1 MSQLV
6 DAGSRPAQRTPG
18 HAVTRPPAQEL
29 DSLGLSSFRGFA
41 KYALELVVIW
51 ATYFILAKIG
61 SLLASIDASAVPIW
75 PPTGFALAVILL
87 RGVRVWPAIFAAVL
101 AANATTD
108 VANMAFATS
117 ISTSLGIAAGNT
129 LAAVIGGHMINTW
142 SDGRR
147 TLDTPTGIAKFV
159 LIAIGPS
166 AIISASIGV
175 GTFYLAGQIEWA
187 NFATT
192 WATWWLRDIAS
203 TLVIAPVII
212 LWAISDW
219 RSWKPDTIL
228 PASLAFFAALLVGL
242 IAFSPLVG
250 WTNNWS
256 TLSCLAALPLLW
268 AALRCEPRDTATT
281 ALILSCLAVWGALM
295 GVGPFAVTPANAGVL
310 PLVIFMSCAS
320 VLSLIVSADVTARKR
335 SQAKLHLQERNLR
348 AMFGQAAVG
357 IAQADTTGRFTVVN
371 DRFLRD
377 HAAPDSATAANAD
390 PDLYD
395 PEQSARHI
403 WSAGTRTP
411 HRRRIRYRKQACVAR
426 SLAAVGQDVT
436 SQLCWP
442 KAVQMRHLMV
452 VAEDITARRQAEEN
466 LLERAR

>member
-1 MSQLV
+1 M
-6 DAGSRPAQRTPG
+6 
-18 HAVTRPPAQEL
+18 
-29 DSLGLSSFRGFA
+29 
-41 KYALELVVIW
+41 
-51 ATYFILAKIG
+51 
-61 SLLASIDASAVPIW
+61 
-75 PPTGFALAVILL
+75 
-87 RGVRVWPAIFAAVL
+87 
-101 AANATTD
+101 
-108 VANMAFATS
+108 
-117 ISTSLGIAAGNT
+117 
-129 LAAVIGGHMINTW
+129 
-142 SDGRR
+142 
-147 TLDTPTGIAKFV
+147 DTPTGIAKFV

-166 AIISASIGV
+166 TIISASIGV
-175 GTFYLAGQIEWA
+175 GTFYLAGQVEWA

-295 GVGPFAVTPANAGVL
+295 GLGPFAVTPANAGVL

-320 VLSLIVSADVTARKR
+320 VLSLIVSAEVTARKR
-335 SQAKLHLQERNLR
+335 SQAKLQLQERNLR

-371 DRFLRD
+371 DRFCEIMQRPTAQLLRMQIQIFSIPTTSLTYLICW
-377 HAAPDSATAANAD
+377 HTNSTPATNS
-390 PDLYD
+390 L
-395 PEQSARHI
+395 QK
-403 WSAGTRTP
+403 AGMCRQ
-411 HRRRIRYRKQACVAR
+411 IAR
-426 SLAAVGQDVT
+426 SCGSGVHISAVLAEVGT
-436 SQLCWP
+436 
-442 KAVQMRHLMV
+442 MRHLMV

-466 LLERAR
+466 LLSEHDDLQKTLDETREVSEDDQGGPADRDRATKAS